1 MITQTV
7 LMAAIYLFIITSL
20 LFIGLDHTY
29 RDILAP
35 LKDIRLVII
44 ALVVNLLLVPLTGY
58 ILVTVF
64 SLSGA
69 VLIGCILMT
78 SAPGASYSPRLAEI
92 SAGDVP
98 FATGLMFLLC
108 TIALIST
115 PVTLLI
121 LLPESSAM
129 NVWPV
134 IRSLILL
141 MVIPLIV
148 GLALR
153 AYRPAV
159 ADRVKVP
166 VVLFSYFMILIV
178 LIMALA
184 TTFGPAN
191 PTGIF
196 RSLFG
201 TYGIL
206 VIVLAVSLSFLFG
219 YFLGGARKG
228 IRRSLAESSAIRNSG
243 MALLFAA
250 SSFTAMMSDIL
261 TVLIAY
267 TIIQTAVVGIVAG
280 LWRRKSK
287 LIPPEAA

>member
-1 MITQTV
+1 MNAQTI

-20 LFIGLDHTY
+20 LFIGLDHTC

-78 SAPGASYSPRLAEI
+78 SAPGASYSPRLAEV

-108 TIALIST
+108 TIALVST
-115 PVTLLI
+115 PITLVF
-121 LLPESSAM
+121 LLPESTAV
-129 NVWPV
+129 NIWPV

-148 GLALR
+148 GLAIR

-159 ADRVKVP
+159 ADRVKFP
-166 VVLFSYFMILIV
+166 VVMFSYIMILIV
-178 LIMALA
+178 LVMALL
-184 TTFGPAN
+184 TTFGSAN
-191 PTGIF
+191 AAGIF

-206 VIVLAVSLSFLFG
+206 VIVLAVCISFLFG
-219 YFLGGARKG
+219 YFLGGPRKG
-228 IRRSLAESSAIRNSG
+228 IRRSLAESSAVRNSG

-280 LWRRKSK
+280 LWRRNSGIVK
-287 LIPPEAA
+287 LERA

>member
-1 MITQTV
+1 MNAQTI

-20 LFIGLDHTY
+20 LFIGLDHTC

-78 SAPGASYSPRLAEI
+78 SAPGASYSPRLAEV

-108 TIALIST
+108 TIALVST
-115 PVTLLI
+115 PITLVF
-121 LLPESSAM
+121 LLPESTAV
-129 NVWPV
+129 NIWPV

-148 GLALR
+148 GLAIR

-159 ADRVKVP
+159 ADRVKFP
-166 VVLFSYFMILIV
+166 VVMFSYIMILIV
-178 LIMALA
+178 LVMALL
-184 TTFGPAN
+184 TTFGSAN
-191 PTGIF
+191 AAGIF

-206 VIVLAVSLSFLFG
+206 VIVLAVCILFFSG
-219 YFLGGARKG
+219 TSWEGPDRNPQVAC
-228 IRRSLAESSAIRNSG
+228 ESSAVSNSG

-250 SSFTAMMSDIL
+250 
-261 TVLIAY
+261 
-267 TIIQTAVVGIVAG
+267 
-280 LWRRKSK
+280 
-287 LIPPEAA
+287 AALLP